1 MIWEKILL
9 FLSTVI
15 LSESKGVSSMPDPYA
30 YFRGEIIPLADAKIG
45 VMTHAFN
52 YGTAVFE
59 GIRGNWNEEEE
70 TTFLFRV
77 REHYARLEQSCRILN
92 LPFNEDIDNLID
104 ITIEIAAKS
113 GYRED
118 IYIRPLVYAS
128 SEVLGVRLHGL
139 ETDVVV
145 FVAPFGPY
153 LDIEQGARCHTST
166 WRRVD
171 DMGIPPRAKVTGIYV
186 NSALA
191 KTEAQLNGFDEAIV
205 LNTDGHVSE
214 GSGENIFIIR
224 DGVLLTPPPSDNV
237 LEGITAQT
245 VKILAANE
253 LGIETI
259 ERTIDRTELY
269 IADEV
274 FMTGT
279 AAHVT
284 PVVEVDRRSINGG
297 VPGPI
302 TKQLVESYSN
312 VIRGKN
318 KNYEDWCLPVQV
330 KSV

>member
-1 MIWEKILL
+1 
-9 FLSTVI
+9 
-15 LSESKGVSSMPDPYA
+15 MPDPYA

-59 GIRGNWNEEEE
+59 GIRGNWNEDED
-70 TTFLFRV
+70 TTFLFRA

-92 LPFNEDIDNLID
+92 LPFEEDIDNLID
-104 ITIEIAAKS
+104 ITIAIAAKS

-139 ETDVVV
+139 ETDLVV

-224 DGVLLTPPPSDNV
+224 DGILLTPPPSDNV

-245 VKILAANE
+245 VKTLAANE
-253 LGIETI
+253 FGIETI

-284 PVVEVDRRSINGG
+284 PVVEVDRRSISGG

-312 VIRGKN
+312 VIHGKN
-318 KNYEDWCLPVQV
+318 KKYADWCLPVQV

>member
-1 MIWEKILL
+1 
-9 FLSTVI
+9 
-15 LSESKGVSSMPDPYA
+15 MPDPYA

-205 LNTDGHVSE
+205 LNADGHVSE

>member
-1 MIWEKILL
+1 
-9 FLSTVI
+9 
-15 LSESKGVSSMPDPYA
+15 MPDPYA

-259 ERTIDRTELY
+259 ERTIDRAELY